1 MFMYCSLQI
10 RGVRVARPA
19 RESDV
24 KNKHRRAFLQAVTL
38 AADEPNG
45 FKAADVMMVEAM
57 WGAFD
62 EDWSVFGFVV
72 SLFSTRRVYLQI
84 VEDFG
89 DAGYIDEVLV
99 LEMIAS
105 ERFPS
110 LRGLGQVKWY
120 TDNLPELNDL
130 LAA

>member
-1 MFMYCSLQI
+1 M
-10 RGVRVARPA
+10 
-19 RESDV
+19 

-45 FKAADVMMVEAM
+45 FEAAEVMMVEAM

-62 EDWSVFGFVV
+62 KDWSVFGFVV
-72 SLFSTRRVYLQI
+72 SLFSTRRIYLQI

-99 LEMIAS
+99 LDMVAS

-110 LRGLGQVKWY
+110 LKGLGQVKWY
-120 TDNLPELNDL
+120 IDNLPELNDL

>member
-1 MFMYCSLQI
+1 
-10 RGVRVARPA
+10 
-19 RESDV
+19 V
-24 KNKHRRAFLQAVTL
+24 KHKHRQAFLQAVTL

-45 FKAADVMMVEAM
+45 FKAAEVMMVEAM
-57 WGAFD
+57 WGAF
-62 EDWSVFGFVV
+62 EADWSVFGFVV

-99 LEMIAS
+99 LDMIAS
-105 ERFPS
+105 ERVPS
-110 LRGLGQVKWY
+110 LKGLGQVKWH
-120 TDNLPELNDL
+120 TDSLPELNDL